1 VSTGATTALR
11 SGLRTAGALA
21 RRAPV
26 TAGALVVLLG
36 IGRVTGSLAAGPAPD
51 LLARVGAGV
60 GRPVGALLTSA
71 FWCAGAGSY
80 AAAAVAVLLVLGA
93 AERRLGSRTTLGA
106 LLLGQVAG
114 TATALAGIAALAAL
128 DDAWALELRDVVV
141 VGPFAGLLAVAGLGT
156 ARAPVLWRRRLR
168 LALTITLVAL
178 VLYSGTAGDVVRLTS
193 WCLGL
198 AAGRLLHRPEEA
210 VAPPHP
216 SRREGRALVA
226 LVVAV
231 TALGPLVAAL
241 SRTPD
246 GPWAVVAHL
255 FVSSR
260 PDHELLRAV
269 CGPGGV
275 PADCRV
281 LQARARL
288 TGHGP
293 ALLSV
298 LPVLLQLVLAEGL
311 RRGRRAAWVAAVGF
325 GAVLTAV
332 GGYVVGTVLRT
343 PAEQLPL
350 LDTRPGTLP
359 TASVLA
365 PLLSPLAVLVL
376 LLVTRDRF
384 GVRAAPGAGRR
395 WLLAA
400 TAGTVLVGAVYV
412 GAGSLVSRQ
421 FAGTPSPVDLL
432 LDLPERMLPPGY
444 IGEVL
449 APLVPLHG
457 GARVLADWAGVALW
471 SVLLLTAAWVIRPT
485 APAGDAAR
493 ARALVDR
500 YGDGALSFMA
510 TWLGNRYWFSPGGRA
525 VVAYRVVGGV
535 AITTGDP
542 VGAPPAR
549 ADAVRAFTA
558 WCEEHGWT
566 PCWYGVTEQVPEA
579 LAGSGM
585 RQLQVAAETWL
596 PLGDLAF
603 TGRRW
608 QDVRTALNRARREG
622 LQARWTRWDSAP
634 PALRE
639 QVARLS
645 EQWLA
650 AKGLPEMGFTLG
662 GLDELADDAVRCLVA
677 VDRDGRLCAVTS
689 WLPAH
694 RDGVPV
700 GWTLD
705 VMRRSA
711 TATPGTV
718 EFLIATAALTFQAE
732 GAEWISLSGAPLAL
746 PPTTPDC
753 GLLPRLLE
761 LAGRTMEPVYGF
773 RSLLAFKAK
782 FQPRYRPLW
791 LVYPGRADL
800 PRIARAV
807 SGAYLPHLSPGQAL
821 RLARALVQGHRR
833 AAVARRAAGA
843 PPTADAPGIRP
854 PVGVGA
860 G

>member
-1 VSTGATTALR
+1 VTAPAAAAGRGRLTGVLHLRRSPVTLAALAALPGTALL
-11 SGLRTAGALA
+11 SG
-21 RRAPV
+21 
-26 TAGALVVLLG
+26 
-36 IGRVTGSLAAGPAPD
+36 GPAGGPSPE
-51 LLARVGAGV
+51 AVGAGV
-60 GRPVGALLTSA
+60 GRPVTAVLTSA
-71 FWCAGAGSY
+71 FWCPGVWSY
-80 AAAAVAVLLVLGA
+80 AAAAVATVLLLGP
-93 AERRLGSRTTLGA
+93 AERRLGSRTALAGLVLGHV
-106 LLLGQVAG
+106 LG
-114 TATALAGIAALAAL
+114 TAAALAGIATLAAAGS
-128 DDAWALELRDVVV
+128 AWALELRSMVV
-141 VGPFAGLLAVAGLGT
+141 VGPYAGLLAVAGLAT
-156 ARAPVLWRRRLR
+156 ARTPALWRRRVR

-193 WCLGL
+193 WCAGL
-198 AAGRLLHRPEEA
+198 AAGRLVRRPGEA
-210 VAPPHP
+210 AAPPHP
-216 SRREGRALVA
+216 SRRERRALVA

-260 PDHELLRAV
+260 PDHDVLRAM
-269 CGPGGV
+269 CGPGGDV
-275 PADCRV
+275 DECRL

-298 LPVLLQLVLAEGL
+298 LPVMLQVVLAEGL
-311 RRGRRAAWVAAVGF
+311 RRGRRAAWVAAVAF
-325 GAVLTAV
+325 SAVLTAV
-332 GGYVVGTVLRT
+332 GAYVALTVLRT
-343 PAEQLPL
+343 PAEELPL
-350 LDTRPGTLP
+350 LDARPGSLP
-359 TASVLA
+359 TAAVLA
-365 PLLSPLAVLVL
+365 PLLSPLAVLL
-376 LLVTRDRF
+376 LLLATRGLF
-384 GVRAAPGAGRR
+384 GVHAAPGAARR

-400 TAGTVLVGAVYV
+400 TSGTVLAGAVYV
-412 GAGSLVSRQ
+412 VAGSLLRRE

-444 IGEVL
+444 LGEVL

-457 GARVLADWAGVALW
+457 AARVLADWTGVAVW
-471 SVLLLTAAWVIRPT
+471 SVLLLTAARLIRP
-485 APAGDAAR
+485 APATGDAVR

-500 YGDGALSFMA
+500 YGEGPLSFMT
-510 TWLGNRYWFSPGGRA
+510 TWVGNRYWFSPDGPA

-535 AITTGDP
+535 ALTTGDP
-542 VGAPPAR
+542 VGAPAAR
-549 ADAVRAFTA
+549 AAAVRGFTA
-558 WCEEHGWT
+558 WCEDHGWT
-566 PCWYGVTEQVPEA
+566 PCWYSVTDETAAV
-579 LAGSGM
+579 LAGRGM
-585 RQLQVAAETWL
+585 QQLQVAAETWL

-622 LQARWTRWDSAP
+622 LEARWTTWAQAP
-634 PALRE
+634 PALRD
-639 QVARLS
+639 QLAGLS

-677 VDRDGRLCAVTS
+677 VDREGRPSALTS

-711 TATPGTV
+711 TASPGVV
-718 EFLIATAALTFQAE
+718 EFLIATAALTFQEE
-732 GAEWISLSGAPLAL
+732 GAEWVSLSGAPLAL
-746 PPTTPDC
+746 PAASADD

-791 LVYPGRADL
+791 LVYPGPADL

-807 SGAYLPHLSPGQAL
+807 SGAYLPHLSAGQAV
-821 RLARALVQGHRR
+821 RLARALTHGHRR
-833 AAVARRAAGA
+833 VAGRHGSTAG
-843 PPTADAPGIRP
+843 DRPGPGTGARP
-854 PVGVGA
+854 AVGA
-860 G
+860 GTR